1 MVYSFC
7 VTVPYGILVTVGGL
21 MGYLKAG
28 STKSLMAGL
37 LFGGLQMA
45 IGYSSYSK
53 SYLRI
58 NERREIIAG
67 MIVAS
72 ILGMVMFKRYQSG
85 KKFMPAGLITYLSV
99 FIVIFYCYR
108 LVYPFPPPLH

>member
-7 VTVPYGILVTVGGL
+7 VTVPYGIIVTVGGL

-28 STKSLMAGL
+28 SAKSLMAGL

-67 MIVAS
+67 MIVAF
-72 ILGMVMFKRYQSG
+72 ILGSVMYKRYSNSN
-85 KKFMPAGLITYLSV
+85 KFMPAGLITWMSV
-99 FIVIFYCYR
+99 LIIIFYCYR
-108 LVYPFPPPLH
+108 LIYPYPPPLH